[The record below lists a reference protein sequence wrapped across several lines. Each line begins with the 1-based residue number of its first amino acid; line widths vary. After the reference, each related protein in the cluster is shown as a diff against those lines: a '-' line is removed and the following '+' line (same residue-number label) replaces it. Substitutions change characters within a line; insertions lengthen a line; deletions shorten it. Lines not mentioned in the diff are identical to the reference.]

1 MRSQYLISGLAS
13 LAMALP
19 QPQHSMHRLPSL
31 ITSRTELN
39 LLDEVAVEEAFQAA
53 VKARDARQQTTRKRA
68 NQLIPVVVGGA
79 QVLFMPNMM
88 LAAVGDVIQFQFAEG
103 NHTVTQSTETEAC
116 QPMQKTVPTAVH
128 SGHIPFKAGQT
139 TVGTFNVPITDTKPM
154 FLYCATGPHCQLG
167 QVMIINP
174 SNTAQVVNYAKLSA
188 QAKANVD
195 GGAAS
200 GGSVASIQ
208 LSAAAFVPAPAEMG
222 GSPPAAP
229 PAGAPAGGAP
239 AQPAPGAGNGT
250 TPAPGNGKGGKDGKK
265 GKDGGKM
272 KGKGNAEGGGAAA
285 PGAGAAAPGAGAAAP
300 QSVAAPQAPA
310 QPAPVEQV
318 PAPAQPAPAGQAPAP
333 AAPPA

>member
-1 MRSQYLISGLAS
+1 MRSLYLLPALAGLAT
-13 LAMALP
+13 AL
-19 QPQHSMHRLPSL
+19 PQHSMHRLPSL
-31 ITSRTELN
+31 ITSRAELN
-39 LLDEVAVEEAFQAA
+39 LMDEVAVEEAFRAA
-53 VKARDARQQTTRKRA
+53 VKARDARHRTTRKRA

-103 NHTVTQSTETEAC
+103 NHTVTQSSETEAC
-116 QPMQKTVPTAVH
+116 KPLQKTVSTAVH

-195 GGAAS
+195 GGAPS
-200 GGSVASIQ
+200 GGSAASIQ

-222 GSPPAAP
+222 GSPAGA
-229 PAGAPAGGAP
+229 PAGGTPAGGAP
-239 AQPAPGAGNGT
+239 AQPAPGAGTGKNGT
-250 TPAPGNGKGGKDGKK
+250 TPAQPAPGTGTGGDGKK
-265 GKDGGKM
+265 GKDGKNNKDGKDGG
-272 KGKGNAEGGGAAA
+272 KTGGKGNAGGGAAA
-285 PGAGAAAPGAGAAAP
+285 PGADAASKP
-300 QSVAAPQAPA
+300 VAAP
-310 QPAPVEQV
+310 E
-318 PAPAQPAPAGQAPAP
+318 
-333 AAPPA
+333 APPA

>member
-1 MRSQYLISGLAS
+1 MRSHYLLSLAS

-19 QPQHSMHRLPSL
+19 QHSIHSIPSL
-31 ITSRTELN
+31 TTRTELN
-39 LLDEVAVEEAFQAA
+39 LTDEAAVGEAFQAA
-53 VKARDARQQTTRKRA
+53 VKARDARQRAPRKRA

-103 NHTVTQSTETEAC
+103 NHTVTQSSETAAC
-116 QPMQKTVPTAVH
+116 QPLQKTVATAVH
-128 SGHIPFKAGQT
+128 SGHIPYKAGQA
-139 TVGTFNVPITDTKPM
+139 TVGTFNVPVTDTKPM

-195 GGAAS
+195 GGAPS

-222 GSPPAAP
+222 GGGGAPAAPSNSTPAQPAQPATSSAAGGKGKGGRGGKGGGKGNGGAGASGSAAAQQPVATAPPAAP
-229 PAGAPAGGAP
+229 QA
-239 AQPAPGAGNGT
+239 T
-250 TPAPGNGKGGKDGKK
+250 TP
-265 GKDGGKM
+265 
-272 KGKGNAEGGGAAA
+272 
-285 PGAGAAAPGAGAAAP
+285 
-300 QSVAAPQAPA
+300 PA
-310 QPAPVEQV
+310 
-318 PAPAQPAPAGQAPAP
+318 
-333 AAPPA
+333 AAPPAAEATPAPAPEAPAAAPAPPAEGAAPA